1 MPPNDH
7 RFDDTPDELS
17 PEWTAYESAW
27 AVNVADFG
35 DPVSASQF
43 LLRRKRIFRAA
54 QAAGLTKDLL
64 TPFAPNKPGFEA
76 RVEAAFRQVAGAA
89 GMAAE

>member
-7 RFDDTPDELS
+7 RFDDTPDALS

-35 DPVSASQF
+35 DPVAASQF

-54 QAAGLTKDLL
+54 QAAGVTKEML

-76 RVEAAFRQVAGAA
+76 RVETAFRQIASAA

>member
-17 PEWTAYESAW
+17 PEWAAYESAW

-43 LLRRKRIFRAA
+43 LLHRKRIFRAA
-54 QAAGLTKDLL
+54 EAAGMSKEML